1 MLCIVDMWQL
11 TVHEHLPDKVMAPVG
26 ACQALILTCSQTFAL
41 QVVSMA
47 ADSVI
52 KVWDL
57 RNHRCIQTIADL
69 DWPSPEDAH
78 PSAMMY
84 DPSRWDLCIGS

>member
-1 MLCIVDMWQL
+1 ML
-11 TVHEHLPDKVMAPVG
+11 
-26 ACQALILTCSQTFAL
+26 AL

-47 ADSVI
+47 ADNII

-57 RNHRCIQTIADL
+57 RNHRCVQTIADL

-84 DPSRWDLCIGS
+84 DPSRWDFCTVALVPSRLLGS